1 MKNSKEIFDN
11 TPLIFDKRIPLFFR
25 IAMPIFIAGT
35 VAMFIVS
42 NAGGA
47 AVKID
52 FMIDLF
58 GSETV
63 HQYSYDFKESVQTF
77 WDDNLQYLAVL
88 VAFYTAG
95 WPYVKLLLLFFAW
108 VFPPKWFPIQRREN
122 VLIFLDVVG
131 KWAFLDFFVLTLLLV
146 GFTLSIDTEISS
158 IEIIVEI
165 YVRAKLPLYLYVL
178 AIVLSLVWG
187 HISLHYHRLTTG
199 ILFNKETVDPSSG
212 NNNYI
217 IFGRD
222 FSSFFSE
229 SRESL
234 FTLTYEMYLTDEAA
248 AADEATLLADSY
260 NNDDNDDTTSLVQL
274 QVMEDNPAKGMLM
287 YIRINQ
293 WTLGFIIFV
302 LLGTGTVI
310 LLGTLF
316 NTVQLQY
323 GGLMALLVSSTHRNL
338 SFAKIGRDMFTD
350 LGDTDVIATRLL
362 QVVYFLLGMVM
373 PIASLWFCFIL
384 WVIPLPLAI
393 QRSMMIMAEICNA
406 WSALDVFCVS
416 LVATFLQIERLTEA
430 FIGSSC
436 SSYNLTADECFALY
450 CELLNVSIINYF
462 MIIYFMLYI
471 VVFT

>member
-35 VAMFIVS
+35 VAMIIFS
-42 NAGGA
+42 NAGGPA
-47 AVKID
+47 ISID
-52 FMIDLF
+52 FLLDLF
-58 GSETV
+58 GSETETV
-63 HQYSYDFKESVQTF
+63 NEHNYELKESIDLF
-77 WDDNLQYLAVL
+77 WNSNLKYLAVL

-217 IFGRD
+217 IFGWD

-234 FTLTYEMYLTDEAA
+234 FTLTYEMYFTDEAA
-248 AADEATLLADSY
+248 AADEATSA
-260 NNDDNDDTTSLVQL
+260 NTPVP
-274 QVMEDNPAKGMLM
+274 EDVEKL
-287 YIRINQ
+287 
-293 WTLGFIIFV
+293 
-302 LLGTGTVI
+302 
-310 LLGTLF
+310 
-316 NTVQLQY
+316 
-323 GGLMALLVSSTHRNL
+323 NL
-338 SFAKIGRDMFTD
+338 SSVWVT
-350 LGDTDVIATRLL
+350 LC
-362 QVVYFLLGMVM
+362 
-373 PIASLWFCFIL
+373 AS
-384 WVIPLPLAI
+384 P
-393 QRSMMIMAEICNA
+393 
-406 WSALDVFCVS
+406 
-416 LVATFLQIERLTEA
+416 
-430 FIGSSC
+430 
-436 SSYNLTADECFALY
+436 
-450 CELLNVSIINYF
+450 
-462 MIIYFMLYI
+462 
-471 VVFT
+471 